1 MFSSNQK
8 FSVSCEE
15 KQFPGVLALAL
26 DMRLSLV
33 TKPTLTYQLTA
44 DGKFAIGWGGEEKG
58 WQKFPFDFPSNE
70 MLVAMIKQFISTTS
84 PLHKIHLED
93 EDFGDG
99 STHPG
104 YLVEVIPGNFAPE
117 WNGIKNPCY
126 GILYIRRF
134 NCFYHK

>member
-15 KQFPGVLALAL
+15 KQLPGVLALAL
-26 DMRLSLV
+26 DMRLSHIK
-33 TKPTLTYQLTA
+33 KPTLTYQLTA

-70 MLVAMIKQFISTTS
+70 MLVAMIKQFISTAPHS
-84 PLHKIHLED
+84 HNPED
-93 EDFGDG
+93 DDFGDG
-99 STHPG
+99 STYPG
-104 YLVEVIPGNFAPE
+104 YLVEVIQDSFASD
-117 WNGIKNPCY
+117 WNGIKSPCY
-126 GILYIRRF
+126 GILYIQRF